1 MTRSFDEC
9 LELTRYRSYCWWVY
23 LSVSWLAM
31 DQLDCVD
38 WDWCLLYLDA
48 FGERNIRPSPPSP
61 ANQENAERHRR
72 SSLVVPI
79 RPSADGPSNA
89 EDELD
94 PSSSDAILRA
104 YLVIDIHLKLPRYVV
119 MTQILT
125 GRQCLLESIHRHRI
139 CRPFPM
145 LRRVPHRLRRTPRLV
160 PKSRRTGLLWHW
172 HWDCHRRYLGA
183 SAPKGNQFA
192 PLRPKHKPTSPRSRR
207 LRRVS
212 RKYPHPDWRIL
223 VRMDGP
229 AVDSLDPPDPGGSSF
244 RLREWS
250 RLHLLDELH
259 SGELY
264 SLCCLGSGGQ
274 LNCAIWPCW
283 YFASCRVED
292 VSHLGAELGW

>member
-38 WDWCLLYLDA
+38 WDRRLLYLDA

-104 YLVIDIHLKLPRYVV
+104 YLVIDIHLVKTSPV
-119 MTQILT
+119 
-125 GRQCLLESIHRHRI
+125 
-139 CRPFPM
+139 CRNDSNTDWTAVSFGIYTSASYM
-145 LRRVPHRLRRTPRLV
+145 QSFSYASSRTPSFSKNTAV
-160 PKSRRTGLLWHW
+160 GL
-172 HWDCHRRYLGA
+172 
-183 SAPKGNQFA
+183 Q
-192 PLRPKHKPTSPRSRR
+192 
-207 LRRVS
+207 VS
-212 RKYPHPDWRIL
+212 RDWATVAL
-223 VRMDGP
+223 ALG
-229 AVDSLDPPDPGGSSF
+229 LPPP
-244 RLREWS
+244 LS
-250 RLHLLDELH
+250 R
-259 SGELY
+259 
-264 SLCCLGSGGQ
+264 SLCSE
-274 LNCAIWPCW
+274 A
-283 YFASCRVED
+283 
-292 VSHLGAELGW
+292 